1 MMNMKNI
8 FKTAL
13 LAVAF
18 FAFVSCSEKENEA
31 VVEYLDVTANNLAGD
46 WRLETWNDGLVPEDG
61 VSVYIRFIRKDSR
74 YEMYSNVG
82 SMEFVRQTGDF
93 VVLTDDVAGYIIR
106 GNYDNTLNEEWNHRY
121 IVRLT
126 ADRMVWTALD
136 DPADVCVYVRC
147 SIPDEVVSA
156 FPPVE

>member
-8 FKTAL
+8 FRTAL

-18 FAFVSCSEKENEA
+18 FAFVSCSEKEVE

-46 WRLETWNDGLVPEDG
+46 WKLETWNDGLVPEDG
-61 VSVYIRFIRKDSR
+61 VAVYIRFVRKDSR
-74 YEMYSNVG
+74 YEMYSNIG

-93 VVLTDDVAGYIIR
+93 TVLTDEVAGYIIR
-106 GNYDNTLNEEWNHRY
+106 GSYDNTLNEEWNHRY

-126 ADRMVWTALD
+126 AERMVWTAYD

-147 SIPDEVVSA
+147 SIPDEIVSA